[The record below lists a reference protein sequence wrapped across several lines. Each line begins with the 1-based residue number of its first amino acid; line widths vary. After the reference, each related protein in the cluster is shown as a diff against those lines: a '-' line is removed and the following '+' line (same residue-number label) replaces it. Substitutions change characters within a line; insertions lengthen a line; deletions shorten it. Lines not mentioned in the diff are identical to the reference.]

1 MDNEATI
8 HIAASGSAD
17 MISLISDNLE
27 AIRDLCG
34 QHGIKRL
41 DLFGSAATGAFN
53 PETSDIDFIVDLGEY
68 APGTADRLFSLIE
81 DLETLLRYRVQIVTV
96 RSITN
101 PYFRQS
107 VNEQRVNVYEPK
119 VRQAAA

>member
-1 MDNEATI
+1 
-8 HIAASGSAD
+8 
-17 MISLISDNLE
+17 MISLIADNLD
-27 AIRDLCG
+27 AIRALCR
-34 QHGIKRL
+34 QHGIQRL

-119 VRQAAA
+119 VCQAAA